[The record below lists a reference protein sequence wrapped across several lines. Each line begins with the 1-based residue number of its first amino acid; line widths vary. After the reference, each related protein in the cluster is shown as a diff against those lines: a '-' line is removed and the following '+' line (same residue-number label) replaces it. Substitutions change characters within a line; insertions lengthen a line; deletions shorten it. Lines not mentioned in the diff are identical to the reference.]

1 MLLEI
6 YGQCDGWW
14 MEINGQFDGGVG
26 WKLIDNLMGVVTDGQ
41 FDGGWWVEIDG
52 QFDGGGRWKL
62 MDT

>member
-14 MEINGQFDGGVG
+14 MEINGQFDGDVG

-41 FDGGWWVEIDG
+41 FDGV
-52 QFDGGGRWKL
+52 GGWKL
-62 MDT
+62 MDNLMGVVGGN